1 MQRAYV
7 FLLLVCARSFELSI
21 EKFEKMPPRKQ
32 AAQPAREPSAA
43 SKINVSTL
51 KQRYPG
57 RESQIDELAIL
68 FGSNR
73 HASNPVFVYG
83 PPGTGKTSVLR
94 DLLKHLKITQAY
106 VSCHETTRTRTVL
119 ESILHQI
126 KGTKRRREDGYGPS
140 MRCDSMG
147 EFLASLPSLISRNKG
162 AAWIIIDNAQRLAGS
177 DLLSMLTR
185 LPDAT
190 GSNVGV
196 CLIANVPWAT
206 GKFISTNQ
214 NLMPPHPVNFPAY
227 TSQQL
232 QRILAGC
239 LPPGEENSPAMASKY
254 HQFLSSAVGPMSRAS
269 NNVLD
274 LRTAI
279 HTLWIQYS
287 APLKEGRDLAAGALF
302 NRVKGELQR
311 VISELEMGGKTK
323 SMNISNNTSGG
334 ASGASGSKDTGAGVG
349 VPTPAATTTA
359 LAAPTTAAAPQGLT
373 IELPYMSKFLLL
385 AAYIASRNKA
395 TADRAVFD
403 PGYSKRGKRDAQAHD
418 RQTEAATE
426 NMLKGPH
433 SFPLE
438 RLLHIFYCIY
448 DQHCVEDEVD
458 DGPDGP
464 SGPRNAAAAHEVQRA
479 EVQMQVSTLVALR
492 LLSVSG
498 GDVLEGGLYR
508 CNLAQEIAYQIA
520 GNVKMRLNDY
530 LKLA

>member
-1 MQRAYV
+1 
-7 FLLLVCARSFELSI
+7 
-21 EKFEKMPPRKQ
+21 MPPRKQ
-32 AAQPAREPSAA
+32 PAQAAPEPSTA
-43 SKINVSTL
+43 SIVDVTSL

-57 RESQIDELAIL
+57 REAQVDELATL
-68 FGSNR
+68 LGSNR
-73 HASNPVFVYG
+73 NASNPVFVYG

-94 DLLKHLKITQAY
+94 DLFKHLRISQAY
-106 VSCHETTRTRTVL
+106 ISCHETTRTRTVL

-140 MRCDSMG
+140 VRCDSMG
-147 EFLASLPSLISRNKG
+147 EFLSTLPSIVSRNKS
-162 AAWIIIDNAQRLAGS
+162 AAWIIIDNAQRLAGT
-177 DLLSMLTR
+177 DLLSMLTC
-185 LPDAT
+185 LTDAT
-190 GSNVGV
+190 SSNVGV

-214 NLMPPHPVNFPAY
+214 NLMPPHPVHFPAY
-227 TSQQL
+227 TGPQL
-232 QRILAGC
+232 QRILAGN
-239 LPPGEENSPAMASKY
+239 LPPGEGDNAALVSKY
-254 HQFLSSAVGPMSRAS
+254 HQFLASAVGPMSRAS

-279 HTLWIQYS
+279 HSLWIQYS
-287 APLKEGRDLAAGALF
+287 APLKEGKDLPAGALF
-302 NRVKGELQR
+302 NKVKGELQR

-323 SMNISNNTSGG
+323 SMNIGGSSNGAG
-334 ASGASGSKDTGAGVG
+334 ASDAIG
-349 VPTPAATTTA
+349 VPTPATLATNGATTIATATTTA
-359 LAAPTTAAAPQGLT
+359 TTATPPQGLT

-403 PGYSKRGKRDAQAHD
+403 PGYSKRGRKDAQAHD

-448 DQHCVEDEVD
+448 DQHCAEDNPN
-458 DGPDGP
+458 DGID
-464 SGPRNAAAAHEVQRA
+464 GPRNAAAAHEVQRA
-479 EVQMQVSTLVALR
+479 EVHMQVSTLVALR

-498 GDVLEGGLYR
+498 GDLLEGGIYR

>member
-1 MQRAYV
+1 MA
-7 FLLLVCARSFELSI
+7 
-21 EKFEKMPPRKQ
+21 PRKQ
-32 AAQPAREPSAA
+32 PAQADPEPPNATYIDV
-43 SKINVSTL
+43 KLL

-57 RESQIDELAIL
+57 RETQIDELAIL

-73 HASNPVFVYG
+73 IASNPVFVYG

-94 DLLKHLKITQAY
+94 DLLTHLKITQAY

-147 EFLASLPSLISRNKG
+147 EFLSVIPSVVLRNKG
-162 AAWIIIDNAQRLAGS
+162 AAWIIIDNAQRLAGA

-190 GSNVGV
+190 SSNVGV
-196 CLIANVPWAT
+196 CLIANIPWAT

-214 NLMPPHPVNFPAY
+214 NLMPPHPVHFPAY
-227 TSQQL
+227 TGPQL
-232 QRILAGC
+232 QRILAGS
-239 LPPGEENSPAMASKY
+239 LPPGEDSAAYASKY
-254 HQFLSSAVGPMSRAS
+254 YQFLSSAVGPMSRAS

-279 HTLWIQYS
+279 HLLWIQYS
-287 APLKEGRDLAAGALF
+287 APLKEGKDLPAGALF
-302 NRVKGELQR
+302 NKVKGEMQR
-311 VISELEMGGKTK
+311 VVSELEMGGKMK
-323 SMNISNNTSGG
+323 SMNTASYASNSSGNNGEAVNGASNSGG
-334 ASGASGSKDTGAGVG
+334 TAALQ
-349 VPTPAATTTA
+349 VPTPSAAATLTANTSTTTTTSP
-359 LAAPTTAAAPQGLT
+359 AAPPQGLT

-403 PGYSKRGKRDAQAHD
+403 PGYSKRGRKDAQAHD
-418 RQTEAATE
+418 RQTEAATV

-448 DQHCVEDEVD
+448 DQHCAENGEND
-458 DGPDGP
+458 DSAGVAA
-464 SGPRNAAAAHEVQRA
+464 PRNAAAAHEVQRA
-479 EVQMQVSTLVALR
+479 EVHMQVSTLVALR

-498 GDVLEGGLYR
+498 GDLLEGGIYR
-508 CNLAQEIAYQIA
+508 CHVAQEIAYQIA

-530 LKLA
+530 MKLA

>member
-1 MQRAYV
+1 MA
-7 FLLLVCARSFELSI
+7 
-21 EKFEKMPPRKQ
+21 PRKQ
-32 AAQPAREPSAA
+32 AVQADPELSNAPG
-43 SKINVSTL
+43 IDVSSL
-51 KQRYPG
+51 KHRYPG
-57 RESQIDELAIL
+57 REAQIDELATL

-73 HASNPVFVYG
+73 NASNPVFVYG

-94 DLLKHLKITQAY
+94 DLLKHLNITQAY

-140 MRCDSMG
+140 TRCDSMG
-147 EFLASLPSLISRNKG
+147 EFLAVLPSVVSRNKN
-162 AAWIIIDNAQRLAGS
+162 AAWIIIDNAQRLAGT

-185 LPDAT
+185 LADAT
-190 GSNVGV
+190 SSNVSV

-206 GKFISTNQ
+206 GKFITANQ
-214 NLMPPHPVNFPAY
+214 NLMPPHPVHFRAY
-227 TSQQL
+227 TGQQL
-232 QRILAGC
+232 QRILAGN
-239 LPPGEENSPAMASKY
+239 LPPGVDSTALASKY
-254 HQFLSSAVGPMSRAS
+254 NQFLASAVGPMSRAS

-287 APLKEGRDLAAGALF
+287 APLKEGRDLPAGALF
-302 NRVKGELQR
+302 NKIKLELQR

-323 SMNISNNTSGG
+323 SMNTNGNNT
-334 ASGASGSKDTGAGVG
+334 GVSDAVG
-349 VPTPAATTTA
+349 LAVPTPATTA
-359 LAAPTTAAAPQGLT
+359 GTTAASTSAAAAPPQGLT

-403 PGYSKRGKRDAQAHD
+403 PGYSKRGRKDAQAHD

-433 SFPLE
+433 AFPLE

-448 DQHCVEDEVD
+448 DQHCVEDDADADPE
-458 DGPDGP
+458 GPT
-464 SGPRNAAAAHEVQRA
+464 GPRNAAAAHEVQRA
-479 EVQMQVSTLVALR
+479 EVQMQISTLVALR

-498 GDVLEGGLYR
+498 GDVLEGGMYR

>member
-1 MQRAYV
+1 
-7 FLLLVCARSFELSI
+7 
-21 EKFEKMPPRKQ
+21 MPPRKQ
-32 AAQPAREPSAA
+32 PAQAEPEPPTA
-43 SKINVSTL
+43 SRIDVKSL

-57 RESQIDELAIL
+57 RETQIDDLATL

-73 HASNPVFVYG
+73 NASNPVFVYG

-147 EFLASLPSLISRNKG
+147 EFLAVLPSAVSRKKG
-162 AAWIIIDNAQRLAGS
+162 AAWIIIDNAQRLAGA

-190 GSNVGV
+190 SSNVGV
-196 CLIANVPWAT
+196 CLIANIPWAT

-214 NLMPPHPVNFPAY
+214 NLMPPHPVHFPAY
-227 TSQQL
+227 TGPQL
-232 QRILAGC
+232 QRILAGS
-239 LPPGEENSPAMASKY
+239 LPPGEDTAAYASKY
-254 HQFLSSAVGPMSRAS
+254 HQFLSSTVGPMSRAS

-279 HTLWIQYS
+279 HALWIQYS
-287 APLKEGRDLAAGALF
+287 APLKEGRDLPAGALF
-302 NRVKGELQR
+302 NKVRGELQR
-311 VISELEMGGKTK
+311 VIGELEMGGKTK
-323 SMNISNNTSGG
+323 SMNIGSSNSTDGG
-334 ASGASGSKDTGAGVG
+334 GRINGASGSGDTVTLG
-349 VPTPAATTTA
+349 VPTPS
-359 LAAPTTAAAPQGLT
+359 AAPAPAANTGTISTTPSADPHLGLT

-403 PGYSKRGKRDAQAHD
+403 PGYSKRGRKDAQAHD

-426 NMLKGPH
+426 NLLKGPH

-448 DQHCVEDEVD
+448 DQHCAEDGDFND
-458 DGPDGP
+458 DIDGVAA
-464 SGPRNAAAAHEVQRA
+464 PRNAAAAHEVQRA
-479 EVQMQVSTLVALR
+479 EVQMQISTLVALR

-498 GDVLEGGLYR
+498 GDLLEGGIYR

-530 LKLA
+530 MKLA